1 MSKRRLID
9 GIGCIAIAVIAFLL
23 SFHPQV
29 QMTARLTS
37 LASTYIVIGG
47 LALIRYFYYNSPGYR
62 EFYREKLEYEEI
74 EQQDERM
81 LRLLEKSRGYTYQF
95 GQELIAAAIFGSVI
109 LEAFGMIEK
118 SDTIAVVLG
127 GFLIV
132 QIIAEQVIFRYL
144 SKKY

>member
-1 MSKRRLID
+1 MRKRRLID
-9 GIGCIAIAVIAFLL
+9 GIGCIVIAVTAFLL

-47 LALIRYFYYNSPGYR
+47 LALIRYFYYNSPKNR
-62 EFYREKLEYEEI
+62 EFYKEKLEYEEI
-74 EQQDERM
+74 EQRDERT
-81 LRLLEKSRGYTYQF
+81 LRLLEKSRCYAYQF
-95 GQELIAAAIFGSVI
+95 GQEVIIAAIFGSVI
-109 LEAFGMIEK
+109 LEAFGIIEK
-118 SDTIAVVLG
+118 SDTTAVVLG

-144 SKKY
+144 AKKY

>member
-1 MSKRRLID
+1 MRKRRLID
-9 GIGCIAIAVIAFLL
+9 GIGCIVIAVTAFLL

-47 LALIRYFYYNSPGYR
+47 LALIRYFYYNSPKNR
-62 EFYREKLEYEEI
+62 EFYKEKLEYEEI
-74 EQQDERM
+74 EQRDERT

-95 GQELIAAAIFGSVI
+95 GQELILAAILGSVI
-109 LEAFGMIEK
+109 LEAFGIIEK
-118 SDTIAVVLG
+118 SDTAAVVLG

-132 QIIAEQVIFRYL
+132 QIVAEQVIFRYL

>member
-9 GIGCIAIAVIAFLL
+9 GIGCIVIAVIAFFL
-23 SFHPQV
+23 SFHPEV
-29 QMTARLTS
+29 RMTARLTS

-47 LALIRYFYYNSPGYR
+47 LTLIRYFYYNSPKYR

-74 EQQDERM
+74 AQQDERT

-95 GQELIAAAIFGSVI
+95 GQELILAAILGSVI
-109 LEAFGMIEK
+109 LEAFGILES
-118 SDTIAVVLG
+118 SDTAAGVLG
-127 GFLIV
+127 GFLVV
-132 QIIAEQVIFRYL
+132 QLFAEQVIFRYL